1 MGNTAMPTVQTMGMH
16 TIIAAYQIVRWKA
29 PIHMGLV
36 GLAAVRR
43 LENTAMAYAISQGVR
58 KQKRICTTVNTV
70 MPTVQMMGMHTIIV
84 ACQVA
89 HRWRAIH
96 TIPAGCQVVQI
107 WEAIHITLA
116 GYRAAHR
123 LENIAME
130 KEVGVITSLVME
142 MAIIKS

>member
-1 MGNTAMPTVQTMGMH
+1 
-16 TIIAAYQIVRWKA
+16 
-29 PIHMGLV
+29 
-36 GLAAVRR
+36 
-43 LENTAMAYAISQGVR
+43 
-58 KQKRICTTVNTV
+58 

-123 LENIAME
+123 LENTAME
-130 KEVGVITSLVME
+130 KEAGDITGLVME
-142 MAIIKS
+142 MAIIRSCIRNI